1 MNFFISFLFQIG
13 LATQHA
19 AFHLTRPIPEI
30 PKISKKLKKNP
41 KKLEKFQKNRKIK
54 KSRKNGN
61 HSKKK
66 VRNTTRKKC
75 RIF

>member
-30 PKISKKLKKNP
+30 PKISKKLKKIP
-41 KKLEKFQKNRKIK
+41 KKWENFRKIEKLKNQEKMGITQRK
-54 KSRKNGN
+54 KSEIRLE
-61 HSKKK
+61 
-66 VRNTTRKKC
+66 KC

>member
-30 PKISKKLKKNP
+30 PKISKKLKKIP
-41 KKLEKFQKNRKIK
+41 KNWKNFRKIEK
-54 KSRKNGN
+54 LKNPEKIEN